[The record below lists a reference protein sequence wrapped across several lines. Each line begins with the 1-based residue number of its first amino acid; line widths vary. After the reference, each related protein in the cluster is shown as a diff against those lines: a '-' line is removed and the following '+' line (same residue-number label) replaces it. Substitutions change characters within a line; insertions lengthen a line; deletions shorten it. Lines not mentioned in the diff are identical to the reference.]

1 MSYSLMSWGA
11 NSHGQL
17 GQGIESEECVLPCEV
32 DLSKC
37 SLEPKKIKK
46 IVGGAGHTLILDDS
60 GRVYSCGWNNKGQV
74 GFPTKDSIL
83 SFRELNEKLKN
94 KVIVDIACGW
104 DCSAALTI
112 EGTLLLWGS
121 NRFGQLGKH
130 PNSLQWTHEPFEVV
144 TGRKIKG
151 ISMGLRHTALLTED
165 CKILVAGT
173 GSKGQLGLS
182 FSNSKGSLNAAYSF
196 TEVLTLSDIESVSC
210 GQYHT
215 IAVAKDGNIYA
226 FGDNKYGQLGLNTD
240 ACPKTFI
247 PIKLSDVQFKLPIN
261 MYSGWSHAIVLNDNN
276 IFCWGRNT
284 YGQLGII
291 KLEKPS
297 IWKATRIENLPK
309 VHRVSAGSEHN
320 VALTENGEILCWGW
334 NEHGNCGNGH
344 TKDVKFPE
352 QLVLPYNYTGILIG
366 SGAAH
371 SFALKVSK
379 SQVDR

>member
-261 MYSGWSHAIVLNDNN
+261 MYSGWSHVIVLNVRYYKTRKAINLESYADRKSSESASS
-276 IFCWGRNT
+276 FCWLRT
-284 YGQLGII
+284 
-291 KLEKPS
+291 
-297 IWKATRIENLPK
+297 
-309 VHRVSAGSEHN
+309 
-320 VALTENGEILCWGW
+320 
-334 NEHGNCGNGH
+334 
-344 TKDVKFPE
+344 
-352 QLVLPYNYTGILIG
+352 
-366 SGAAH
+366 
-371 SFALKVSK
+371 
-379 SQVDR
+379 